1 MTQQKLSVR
10 FSALALMSLSLS
22 LAVVGSWIQPSANAQ
37 GTYGQAPISGNVS
50 QNQYGA
56 GANQQDAPENIMI
69 ILDSSYSMSEPMGG
83 GGRENKMVA
92 AKRTV
97 LDVLRNVPPT
107 TRVGFRIYGNS
118 ANQFNSCSATEVLV
132 PLGINNRHLIAA
144 KMIGVHP
151 TGATPISYS
160 IGRSLSEDFNRVQG
174 KRTIILISD
183 GMETCGEDPCN
194 VAVRMQQMGANV
206 KISVVGLGLQ
216 DYDAVK
222 QLRCVALATKGQF
235 YTANTAA
242 ELANSLNRALAVE
255 TKVQAT
261 IMMPPNPSNNG
272 TSAPNAGEL
281 SAPAASAVK
290 APPAKVYQEKE
301 LPAVPLKPNK
311 R

>member
-1 MTQQKLSVR
+1 MGAYTVKGQKLSVR
-10 FSALALMSLSLS
+10 FSLLMLISLGLGASVM
-22 LAVVGSWIQPSANAQ
+22 ANWVQPSAQAQ
-37 GTYGQAPISGNVS
+37 SRPIMGNVQQGQYAAS
-50 QNQYGA
+50 ADQN
-56 GANQQDAPENIMI
+56 APENIMI
-69 ILDSSYSMSEPMGG
+69 ILDSSYSMSEPIGG
-83 GGRENKMVA
+83 GGGENKMMA

-97 LDVLRNVPPT
+97 LEVLRNVPPS

-132 PLGINNRHLIAA
+132 PLGMNNRHLIAA

-160 IGRSLSEDFNRVQG
+160 ITRSLAEDFNTVRG

-183 GMETCGEDPCN
+183 GMETCGEDPCD

-216 DYDAVK
+216 DYAANK

-235 YTANTAA
+235 YSANTAA
-242 ELANSLNRALAVE
+242 ELANSLNKALAVE
-255 TKVQAT
+255 TKVQGTILMPNTAT
-261 IMMPPNPSNNG
+261 NNTSSPPPVEMQ
-272 TSAPNAGEL
+272 AP
-281 SAPAASAVK
+281 K
-290 APPAKVYQEKE
+290 RTYQEKE
-301 LPAVPLKPNK
+301 LPAVPIQANK